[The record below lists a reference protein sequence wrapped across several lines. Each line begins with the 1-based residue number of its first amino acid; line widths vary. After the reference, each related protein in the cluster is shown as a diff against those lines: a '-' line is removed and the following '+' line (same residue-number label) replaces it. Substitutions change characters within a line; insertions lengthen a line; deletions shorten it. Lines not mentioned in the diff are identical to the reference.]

1 MKIFIVF
8 LLLSHITVGTSLF
21 AAEKAE
27 SAEGFQEDF
36 SGPMGSEGLPNG
48 WKHLYFNKISRHTRY
63 KVVREGSNSYLQNES
78 DASASGVYREV
89 ALNPERYRYLSWRWK
104 VQGILSKGDARTR
117 EGDDYPA
124 RIYVTFRYDPEK
136 ASAGTAFKYGLI
148 RLWYGKHPPL
158 ASITYIWA
166 NRLPKGE
173 PIPNAYTGKAVLMVA
188 NVMGEPRDAHFG
200 GFAGSF

>member
-1 MKIFIVF
+1 MRALVMKIFIVF
-8 LLLSHITVGTSLF
+8 LLLAHITVGTSLF

-36 SGPMGSEGLPNG
+36 SGTIGSEGLPKG
-48 WKHLYFNKISRHTRY
+48 WKHLYFNKIPRHTRY
-63 KVVREGSNSYLQNES
+63 KVAREGSNSYLQAES

-148 RLWYGKHPPL
+148 RLW
-158 ASITYIWA
+158 
-166 NRLPKGE
+166 
-173 PIPNAYTGKAVLMVA
+173 
-188 NVMGEPRDAHFG
+188 
-200 GFAGSF
+200 